1 MLCDLRCKD
10 IDVNCRLQD
19 EFPEVEERPAVLV
32 ALQLLQSALLDGN
45 KNEVRVMR
53 DRLEVLS

>member
-1 MLCDLRCKD
+1 MLGDLRCED

-19 EFPEVEERPAVLV
+19 EFPKVEEWPAVLV

-45 KNEVRVMR
+45 EDEVRVMR